1 MNTTDPRPTETD
13 DRSWLDRLTQMVT
26 GTPYTRSDLEGL
38 LKLAAENEV
47 IDQDARTIME
57 GALLVGYMQA
67 RDAMIPRAQMV
78 VIRDSATLQEVLP
91 QIIHSGH
98 SRYPVV
104 GDSTDDVKGILLAK
118 DLLPFALEPEGSFE
132 IAALMRAA
140 VIVPESKRLNVLLRE
155 FRQQRNHM
163 AIVIDEYG
171 GVAGLVT
178 IEDVLEEIV
187 GEIEDETD
195 ADDEVQIRKLT
206 ESTFFV
212 QALTPIEDFNE
223 AFGSTFS
230 DEEFDTI
237 GGLILN
243 AFGRLP
249 NRNETTHLEGFE
261 FKVINSDQRKL
272 NSLRVTIT
280 PSD

>member
-1 MNTTDPRPTETD
+1 
-13 DRSWLDRLTQMVT
+13 MVT

-57 GALLVGYMQA
+57 GALLVGDMQA

-104 GDSTDDVKGILLAK
+104 GDGTDDVKGILLAK

-237 GGLILN
+237 GGLVLN